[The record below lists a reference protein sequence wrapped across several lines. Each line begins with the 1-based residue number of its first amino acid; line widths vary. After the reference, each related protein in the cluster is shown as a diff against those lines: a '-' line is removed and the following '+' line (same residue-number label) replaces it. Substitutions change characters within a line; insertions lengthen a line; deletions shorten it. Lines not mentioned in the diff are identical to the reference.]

1 MRIPNLLA
9 GALAA
14 LALSSAP
21 AAAQG
26 RWVVAYPEAQDPVYA
41 SMQQTFAQ
49 QDVLS
54 AMIDPLNEFF
64 PVSRDVTV
72 ELAECGRAG
81 AFYDASRPAVQM
93 CYELLVQLAESM
105 MGDDG
110 DDQLFVGAFAFILL
124 HQVGHAFVDLMDLP
138 VQVPPEE
145 AADQLAAVMV
155 GMAEDDGLQTVAE
168 GVVALD
174 EMEVDWENP
183 GSGRSALG
191 GRRRQQPPCRDCPPP
206 HRRRCD
212 ASVPCGDGCVRGR
225 LACSRSCRRGL
236 RASAAS
242 AARHRAPGGGSAD

>member
-1 MRIPNLLA
+1 MHIPNLLA

-26 RWVVAYPEAQDPVYA
+26 RWLVAYPEAQDPMYA
-41 SMQQTFAQ
+41 AMQQMFAQ
-49 QDVLS
+49 QDLLA
-54 AMIDPLNEFF
+54 AMVEPLNEYF

-93 CYELLVQLAESM
+93 CYELLVELAGTM
-105 MGDDG
+105 MGEDG

-138 VQVPPEE
+138 IQGSPEE

-155 GMAEDDGLQTVAE
+155 GMAKDDGLETVAE
-168 GVVALD
+168 GAMALD
-174 EMEVDWENP
+174 ELEVDWENP
-183 GSGRSALG
+183 GSGRSALS
-191 GRRRQQPPCRDCPPP
+191 GRRLQNLLCLLYGSNPDTHAWLVEDGQLTAAQADSCPQRFEDVGEEWIEMLED
-206 HRRRCD
+206 HVQD
-212 ASVPCGDGCVRGR
+212 
-225 LACSRSCRRGL
+225 
-236 RASAAS
+236 
-242 AARHRAPGGGSAD
+242 